1 MKEQERE
8 QIDSLIH
15 GLLDGQLNERQQTE
29 LKRLAQHNPSLR
41 KELHAL
47 YRQKE
52 LLGALPIE
60 KAPEGLKNEILLRLE
75 RRMILNSEPAV
86 PLHLIGRLRLL
97 FRWTAAAAA
106 MILLPL
112 AILAL
117 VVLQIVKPPE
127 QTVGPFVVSEKGS
140 SEDPAKEMAAAPE
153 QGTVLVLGSLTLLTD
168 QPIAVNEFIKK
179 SVIAQKLLLSVS
191 SERFEDHAMYYI
203 QCSQAQMASLLKE
216 LEPVWTMCSRQQ
228 FVLAPSDSS
237 IPKAIVVESVRPDQM
252 KELIRQT
259 NPSRLQ
265 IVASHMERL
274 NQRGLSDV
282 SLKVPAETADSAGQT
297 ISPAEPKLAW
307 EEERPPEGDVAAQ
320 GPAVRLVIVVKNQ
333 PEEK

>member
-1 MKEQERE
+1 MNEQERE
-8 QIDSLIH
+8 QIDFLIH
-15 GLLDGQLNERQQTE
+15 GLLDSQLNERQRTE

-52 LLGALPIE
+52 LLGALPVE
-60 KAPEGLKNEILLRLE
+60 KAPDGLKDEILLRLE

-86 PLHLIGRLRLL
+86 PSHPMRRLHLL

-117 VVLQIVKPPE
+117 LVFQIVKPPA
-127 QTVGPFVVSEKGS
+127 QTVGPFVTSEKGV
-140 SEDPAKEMAAAPE
+140 SEEPAKETAAASE
-153 QGTVLVLGSLTLLTD
+153 QGAVLVLGSLTLVTD

-179 SVIAQKLLLSVS
+179 SVIAKKLLSSVS
-191 SERFEDHAMYYI
+191 SERFEDRAMYYI
-203 QCSQAQMASLLKE
+203 QCGQAQMTSLLKE

-237 IPKAIVVESVRPDQM
+237 IPKAIVVENVRPDQM
-252 KELIRQT
+252 KELIRQS
-259 NPSRLQ
+259 NSSRLQ
-265 IVASHMERL
+265 MVASHMERL

-282 SLKVPAETADSAGQT
+282 SLKVPAEAADSEGQT
-297 ISPAEPKLAW
+297 IPPTKPKLAW
-307 EEERPPEGDVAAQ
+307 EEGRPAGEAAAGD
-320 GPAVRLVIVVKNQ
+320 GPDVRLVIEVKNQ
-333 PEEK
+333 TKEK

>member
-86 PLHLIGRLRLL
+86 PSHPIGRLRLL

-117 VVLQIVKPPE
+117 LVLQIVRPPE
-127 QTVGPFVVSEKGS
+127 QTVGPLVASEKGV
-140 SEDPAKEMAAAPE
+140 SEEPAKETTAASE
-153 QGTVLVLGSLTLLTD
+153 QETVLVLGSLTLLTD

-191 SERFEDHAMYYI
+191 SERFEDRAVYYV
-203 QCSQAQMASLLKE
+203 QCSQARMASLLKE

-228 FVLAPSDSS
+228 FVLAPSDTSL
-237 IPKAIVVESVRPDQM
+237 PKAIVVESVRPDQM

-259 NPSRLQ
+259 DPSRLQ
-265 IVASHMERL
+265 MVASHMERL

-282 SLKVPAETADSAGQT
+282 SLKVPAETADSGGQT
-297 ISPAEPKLAW
+297 IPPAKPKLAW
-307 EEERPPEGDVAAQ
+307 EEERPAGEAVAAQ
-320 GPAVRLVIVVKNQ
+320 GPDVRLVIVVKNQ
-333 PEEK
+333 AEEK